1 MSKSTLIN
9 ILSYIIFNLIIISE
23 CFLSFCLI
31 FILPVPFK
39 TVWQSTFLNL
49 AGNNRYKSA

>member
-9 ILSYIIFNLIIISE
+9 ILSYTIFNLIISE